1 MSSIE
6 MISTMPLAELLA
18 TKSAVD
24 AALIAL
30 ASGAAPAV
38 TGASG
43 KGKKAKAAKEESKAP
58 KVKRVTQ
65 GSAWA
70 DFTKMICS
78 ERAEAY
84 AAFKEASEIKQ
95 GVAPR
100 FVASYR
106 SEHEAEWDAFQ
117 AEWNA
122 KHPKLSKE
130 EKASAAASVASEE
143 EAEEMASIGSAES
156 GVEVK
161 KRKGPKK
168 LSEMTAEELEA
179 HKAKVAAKKAAKAAP
194 TVEEAEAKASAPF
207 VIAAPVPVPVAAP
220 APVPVAA
227 PAPVPVAAPAPEEE
241 EEAALEPRTFTTGGQ
256 KYIRLWNTDAE
267 SWASGH
273 LWMPKKKGSS
283 VTYGSYV
290 GELMADGSIGTD
302 GDEPEMP

>member
-1 MSSIE
+1 
-6 MISTMPLAELLA
+6 MIRTMPLAELLA

-30 ASGAAPAV
+30 ASGAAAPA
-38 TGASG
+38 AF
-43 KGKKAKAAKEESKAP
+43 KGKVKKVKEESKGP

-70 DFTKMICS
+70 DFTKMVCS

-106 SEHEAEWDAFQ
+106 SEHEAEWEEFQ
-117 AEWNA
+117 ADWNA

-130 EKASAAASVASEE
+130 EKASAAASEEE
-143 EAEEMASIGSAES
+143 EAEEVASVASAPS
-156 GVEVK
+156 AEVK

-168 LSEMTAEELEA
+168 LSEMTAEELAA
-179 HKAKVAAKKAAKAAP
+179 HKAKVAAKQAAKAAP
-194 TVEEAEAKASAPF
+194 TVEEAEAKAAAPF
-207 VIAAPVPVPVAAP
+207 VIAAPAPVAAP
-220 APVPVAA
+220 VPAPAPAPEPVAA
-227 PAPVPVAAPAPEEE
+227 PEPEE

-256 KYIRLWNTDAE
+256 KYIRFWNTDAE

-273 LWMPKKKGSS
+273 LWMPKKKG
-283 VTYGSYV
+283 TTERGSYV

-302 GDEPEMP
+302 GDEPEVE

>member
-1 MSSIE
+1 MTSIQNFNTMDVKE
-6 MISTMPLAELLA
+6 MLELRTRLDLALVA
-18 TKSAVD
+18 RAGGAGVV
-24 AALIAL
+24 AA
-30 ASGAAPAV
+30 AA
-38 TGASG
+38 GG
-43 KGKKAKAAKEESKAP
+43 KIKKVKEESKGP

-84 AAFKEASEIKQ
+84 AAFKEAAESKQ

-106 SEHEAEWDAFQ
+106 DEHKDEWEAFQ

-130 EKASAAASVASEE
+130 EKASVAASVASVSSEEEEE
-143 EAEEMASIGSAES
+143 EAEE
-156 GVEVK
+156 EVK

-179 HKAKVAAKKAAKAAP
+179 HKAKVSAKKAAKAAP
-194 TVEEAEAKASAPF
+194 TVKEAEAKASAPF
-207 VIAAPVPVPVAAP
+207 VIAAAAPQAVIEVAAP
-220 APVPVAA
+220 
-227 PAPVPVAAPAPEEE
+227 APAPEEE

-267 SWASGH
+267 AWASGH
-273 LWMPKKKGSS
+273 LWMPKKKG
-283 VTYGSYV
+283 TTERGSYV

-302 GDEPEMP
+302 GDEPEDE